1 MSIPHVDTD
10 VIIRLVTGDDPA
22 KRQAATRL
30 FQRVENGELELAIPD
45 IAIADAVYVLA
56 SRRLYG
62 LPREDVAMALTTI
75 LRLSGIHV
83 RNKRTMLEALD
94 LYRSTNL
101 DFGDCY
107 IVASMRQSD
116 TRIVYAYDRDF
127 DRFPDVQR
135 REPE

>member
-30 FQRVENGELELAIPD
+30 FQHVENGELELAIPD